1 MKKWL
6 FGIFSLY
13 SALAFAQPGDDDIEY
28 FTDADIT
35 RSRFSAAILF
45 NPNYTNRRL
54 INDEVPS
61 GGGYDL
67 INENADGSFQLNYN
81 AEVFYALGSAFDIG
95 VGFGRTTADYS
106 VNRVQYY
113 ENRNDTVNAKLE
125 VAISMYTIPLK
136 LNFNTRVNDLWAL
149 EVVPAVEFNIMDEY
163 DQRITPNGESTV
175 SSDLSSEKQPLNYTV
190 SLSLGGTYYLTES
203 WGVVIR
209 ANGRYMLNP
218 IIEKTNFPR
227 ETTYSFGANIGLRYK
242 F

>member
-1 MKKWL
+1 
-6 FGIFSLY
+6 
-13 SALAFAQPGDDDIEY
+13 
-28 FTDADIT
+28 
-35 RSRFSAAILF
+35 
-45 NPNYTNRRL
+45 
-54 INDEVPS
+54 
-61 GGGYDL
+61 
-67 INENADGSFQLNYN
+67 
-81 AEVFYALGSAFDIG
+81 
-95 VGFGRTTADYS
+95 
-106 VNRVQYY
+106 
-113 ENRNDTVNAKLE
+113 
-125 VAISMYTIPLK
+125 MYTIPLK